1 MINYAKKIQEL
12 EDKIQANKDEL
23 IRLQEREKTLKE
35 DETKVLQ
42 KLEELGIKAED
53 LEKVIEEK
61 EKNLTQAIEKIENE
75 LN

>member
-1 MINYAKKIQEL
+1 MINYTKKIQEL

-53 LEKVIEEK
+53 LESVIEEK

>member
-61 EKNLTQAIEKIENE
+61 EQNLTQSIDKIENE
-75 LN
+75 LK

>member
-1 MINYAKKIQEL
+1 MINYAKKIQEF